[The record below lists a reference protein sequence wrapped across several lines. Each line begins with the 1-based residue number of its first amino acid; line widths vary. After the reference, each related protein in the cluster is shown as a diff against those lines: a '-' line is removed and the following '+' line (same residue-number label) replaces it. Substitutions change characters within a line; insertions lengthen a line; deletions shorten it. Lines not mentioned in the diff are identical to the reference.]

1 MYRKSTGG
9 GPRSGRTVHRGSA
22 ATRTGGR
29 GSTLVGVRPPATP
42 AHGSSSGRAKKREG
56 STWVLLRASLKLE
69 WWCGDGATVMKWRR
83 KRNSTAAAHKLGGW
97 GKRRG
102 EGVVRS
108 GGSHL
113 LFIEARGW
121 CGEAAT
127 MVGV

>member
-1 MYRKSTGG
+1 MRWTT
-9 GPRSGRTVHRGSA
+9 PRSHGPPRIGSNKDRRARRHAGRSEASSHSGA
-22 ATRTGGR
+22 WE
-29 GSTLVGVRPPATP
+29 LVG
-42 AHGSSSGRAKKREG
+42 EG
-56 STWVLLRASLKLE
+56 EKERGEHMVLLRASLKLE

-108 GGSHL
+108 GRSHL